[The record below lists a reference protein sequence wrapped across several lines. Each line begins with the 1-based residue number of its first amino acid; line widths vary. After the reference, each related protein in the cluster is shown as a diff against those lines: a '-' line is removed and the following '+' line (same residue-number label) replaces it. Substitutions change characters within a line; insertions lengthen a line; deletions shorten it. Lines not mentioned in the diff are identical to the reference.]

1 MKTLSLCVI
10 VKDEELTLERLLS
23 TATSFADEI
32 VVVDTGSTD
41 KSKQIAQKYANVYDF
56 LWIDD
61 FSAARNYA
69 IELCTCD
76 LVIWLDA
83 DDVVPQETVK
93 KINELKLDFD
103 CDMVIM
109 PYETGNLRFYRE
121 RIFLNDGSHFF
132 KGEVHEAID
141 LKGKI
146 KRLECPV
153 IHDKKKSGDPM
164 RNLRILKKVYA
175 SRPLNDRELFYYASE
190 LYFTGSSD
198 ARSEL
203 WRFIK
208 FYGSYSQKGQAAVY
222 LSYLLKNETDVR
234 LALGEG
240 AAHIN
245 SADIYTL
252 IGESY
257 MREKQYRHAKNSYLQ
272 ATVADEQIVFPVPE
286 RQNYLPY
293 IRLCKCYWHLGNKQ
307 AAKYYNELALGI
319 KPNDPY
325 ALSNSHLFD

>member
-76 LVIWLDA
+76 LIIWLDA

-121 RIFLNDGSHFF
+121 RIFQLFNR
-132 KGEVHEAID
+132 
-141 LKGKI
+141 I
-146 KRLECPV
+146 KWQNQTTRM
-153 IHDKKKSGDPM
+153 SGNT
-164 RNLRILKKVYA
+164 R
-175 SRPLNDRELFYYASE
+175 
-190 LYFTGSSD
+190 
-198 ARSEL
+198 
-203 WRFIK
+203 
-208 FYGSYSQKGQAAVY
+208 
-222 LSYLLKNETDVR
+222 
-234 LALGEG
+234 
-240 AAHIN
+240 
-245 SADIYTL
+245 
-252 IGESY
+252 
-257 MREKQYRHAKNSYLQ
+257 
-272 ATVADEQIVFPVPE
+272 
-286 RQNYLPY
+286 
-293 IRLCKCYWHLGNKQ
+293 
-307 AAKYYNELALGI
+307 
-319 KPNDPY
+319 
-325 ALSNSHLFD
+325 

>member
-1 MKTLSLCVI
+1 
-10 VKDEELTLERLLS
+10 
-23 TATSFADEI
+23 
-32 VVVDTGSTD
+32 
-41 KSKQIAQKYANVYDF
+41 
-56 LWIDD
+56 
-61 FSAARNYA
+61 
-69 IELCTCD
+69 
-76 LVIWLDA
+76 
-83 DDVVPQETVK
+83 
-93 KINELKLDFD
+93 
-103 CDMVIM
+103 
-109 PYETGNLRFYRE
+109 
-121 RIFLNDGSHFF
+121 
-132 KGEVHEAID
+132 
-141 LKGKI
+141 
-146 KRLECPV
+146 
-153 IHDKKKSGDPM
+153 M

-325 ALSNSHLFD
+325 ALSNSRLFD